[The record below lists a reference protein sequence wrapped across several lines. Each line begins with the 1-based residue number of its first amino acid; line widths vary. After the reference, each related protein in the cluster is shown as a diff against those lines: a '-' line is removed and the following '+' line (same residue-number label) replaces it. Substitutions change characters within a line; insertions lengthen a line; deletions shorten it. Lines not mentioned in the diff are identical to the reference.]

1 MLTIE
6 LQLVWC
12 RWIPNG
18 VVRDES
24 WIPGLEGILDGID
37 SNLSTISKKQTSTLI
52 HALLEHPRWQE
63 THYFIEQPENQSRAL
78 FTRLRTASSQMSPA
92 GLGLEHMEA
101 FHISLRLRSF
111 QSLLSPGLG
120 TVPGYCYSELRVS
133 QGARPEPSALVASWE
148 EEWPVGMSSGP
159 GNTMRIRTSSTTN
172 LLVTAGLNSC
182 FVTLRGLF
190 FYL

>member
-1 MLTIE
+1 MVPSLWPILPHLNPQPLCEIAPPNKANRRTDVLTIE

-24 WIPGLEGILDGID
+24 WIPGLEGILDGIE

-63 THYFIEQPENQSRAL
+63 THYFIEQPENRSRAL

-92 GLGLEHMEA
+92 GLGLEHRKPFIYLWDYVVFNPFCPQGWGQCQGIATLNSESVRA
-101 FHISLRLRSF
+101 PD
-111 QSLLSPGLG
+111 LSPLH
-120 TVPGYCYSELRVS
+120 
-133 QGARPEPSALVASWE
+133 
-148 EEWPVGMSSGP
+148 
-159 GNTMRIRTSSTTN
+159 
-172 LLVTAGLNSC
+172 
-182 FVTLRGLF
+182 
-190 FYL
+190 